1 MSQGDPP
8 KTVDATVDRPG
19 KRRREIIRITDPD
32 DMRWRVEEATKGRP
46 LPLIAWQWAKSAHRK
61 AIELEDPKWAA
72 VANQALALAMRYSY
86 REPSRYDK
94 EKIED
99 VQAKKTKADDP
110 SGVTT
115 YRLPDN
121 GRVVEQQ
128 KEATK

>member
-1 MSQGDPP
+1 MSEQQPP

-32 DMRWRVEEATKGRP
+32 DMRWRVEEATKGHP

-61 AIELEDPKWAA
+61 AIELDDPKWAA

-94 EKIED
+94 EKIEE
-99 VQAKKTKADDP
+99 VQAKKTKADDV
-110 SGVTT
+110 SGVIT

-121 GRVVEQQ
+121 GRVVKTDEP
-128 KEATK
+128 KT